1 MCVIIIKQKS
11 NKIPMLT
18 LENASF
24 VNPHG
29 LGVVWLDTFKTE
41 YFKSNEYNV
50 LDTERP
56 FIAHFRYATI
66 GKINKAN
73 THPFPCGEQAD
84 EMFMMNGTV
93 RKYGNKDMTDTQHIA
108 NILGDKKR
116 GEWKKFLSQFDCR
129 FVSINTKIK
138 SFQIFNRDL
147 FTYKDGVWYSKTNI
161 FRDNVVA
168 VYGTLKHGYG
178 NYNAYLKGQSIYMG
192 GGETYSQFPLIING
206 LPYLS
211 PKKGIGK
218 NVVVDVFRVDDE
230 TFANLDRLEGHPR
243 WYVREETDI
252 VMEDGEVVSA
262 WVYFNDIKT
271 ENLTHHKSY
280 EPTPIGTFNFPEPLQ
295 PTVEN
300 ECGGDCWE
308 VIEDHTTEYEA
319 DSLCPTC
326 YSDVEF
332 DGFNN
337 YLCINC
343 DEWYAESDLQEILDT
358 TNRVLKDTH
367 YPNYE

>member
-1 MCVIIIKQKS
+1 
-11 NKIPMLT
+11 MLT

-41 YFKSNEYNV
+41 YFKSNEYSV

-116 GEWKKFLSQFDCR
+116 GEWKRFLSQFDCR
-129 FVSINTKIK
+129 FVSINTKHK
-138 SFQIFNRDL
+138 SFQIFNREL

-161 FRDNVVA
+161 FRENVVA
-168 VYGTLKHGYG
+168 VYGTLKQGYG
-178 NYNAYLKGQSIYMG
+178 NYNAYLRGQSICLGM
-192 GGETYSQFPLIING
+192 GETQDKYPLIIDG

-211 PKKGIGK
+211 PKKGIGHH
-218 NVVVDVFRVDDE
+218 VEVEVFRVDDE
-230 TFANLDRLEGHPR
+230 TFTPLDRLEGHPR
-243 WYVREETDI
+243 WYVREETNI
-252 VMEDGEVVSA
+252 RMEDGEIVSA
-262 WVYFNDIKT
+262 WVYFNDVPT
-271 ENLTHHKSY
+271 EGKVHHQFYS
-280 EPTPIGTFNFPEPLQ
+280 PLPVRTPTFNFAHPMQ
-295 PTVEN
+295 PTSEA

-308 VIEDHTTEYEA
+308 EIEDVTTQCET
-319 DSLCPTC
+319 DVLCPTC
-326 YSDVEF
+326 YADVEF

-337 YLCINC
+337 YLCRSC
-343 DEWYAESDLQEILDT
+343 DDWYAESDLLEITDSV
-358 TNRVLKDTH
+358 NRVFKDTH
-367 YPNYE
+367 